1 MSGTGKGSNQ
11 ERRYRLLNKYS
22 ASLASYLEGNG
33 EIALQNAYEV
43 SREAIGEMNLGLLD
57 MAILHHEALEQVL
70 PPTIAELEKGRL
82 LKAAGEF
89 FAESMST
96 YEMAYRSYKDKN
108 AALRH
113 INDVLEQE
121 VRRIAHVL
129 HDEAGQSLF
138 AAQISLSMMER
149 RVDPSLIQDLR
160 NISNVLNQAG
170 EQLRVLSHQ
179 LRPTILDDLGLVPAI
194 DHLAKGIFKQTG
206 IPVSVRSS
214 IQRRCPP
221 SIEAALFRVVQ
232 EGLTNMTK
240 HSRATNA
247 EVVLEREGPTLH
259 CTVSDNGI
267 GFDTGNWPDTA
278 ATTGLGLVG
287 IRERVDSIGG
297 TLHLQSQ
304 PGKGTQLLIN
314 IPCEV

>member
-1 MSGTGKGSNQ
+1 MSVAESGSNRG
-11 ERRYRLLNKYS
+11 RRDWLLRKYTT
-22 ASLASYLEGNG
+22 ALASYIQGNG
-33 EIALQNAYEV
+33 ETALQLAYEV

-57 MAILHHEALEQVL
+57 MAILHHEALELAL
-70 PPTIAELEKGRL
+70 PATITGNDKSNM

-89 FAESMST
+89 FSESMST

-129 HDEAGQSLF
+129 HDEAGQSVF
-138 AAQISLSMMER
+138 AAQISLAMLER
-149 RVDPSLIQDLR
+149 RVDPPVIQELR
-160 NISNVLNQAG
+160 NISSVLNQAG

-206 IPVSVRSS
+206 IPVTVRSS

-221 SIEAALFRVVQ
+221 SIEATLFRVVQ

-240 HSRATNA
+240 HSQATNA
-247 EVVLEREGPTLH
+247 EVILEREGPRLL
-259 CTVSDNGI
+259 CTVRDNGI
-267 GFDTGNWPDTA
+267 GFNTGDSPN
-278 ATTGLGLVG
+278 ATPVTGLGLLG

-297 TLHLQSQ
+297 TLLLQSK

>member
-1 MSGTGKGSNQ
+1 MSGAEQGSGHGQ
-11 ERRYRLLNKYS
+11 RDRLLKKYS
-22 ASLASYLEGNG
+22 TALTSYIQGNG
-33 EIALQNAYEV
+33 EIALQHAYEV
-43 SREAIGEMNLGLLD
+43 SREAIADLNLGLLD
-57 MAILHHEALEQVL
+57 MAVLHHEALEQAL
-70 PPTIAELEKGRL
+70 RATITENEKGRMI
-82 LKAAGEF
+82 KAAGEF
-89 FAESMST
+89 FAESMSA
-96 YEMAYRSYKDKN
+96 YEMVYRSYKDKN

-138 AAQISLSMMER
+138 AAQISLAMMER
-149 RVDPSLIQDLR
+149 KVDPPVVQDLR
-160 NISNVLNQAG
+160 NVSNVLNQAG

-232 EGLTNMTK
+232 EGLANMTK

-247 EVVLEREGPTLH
+247 EVVLEREGPSLR
-259 CTVSDNGI
+259 CTVRDNGI
-267 GFDTGNWPDTA
+267 GFDTGNGPD
-278 ATTGLGLVG
+278 ATTTAGLGLLG
-287 IRERVDSIGG
+287 IRERLDSIGG

-304 PGKGTQLLIN
+304 PGKGTALLIN

>member
-194 DHLAKGIFKQTG
+194 DHLAKGIF
-206 IPVSVRSS
+206 
-214 IQRRCPP
+214 
-221 SIEAALFRVVQ
+221 
-232 EGLTNMTK
+232 
-240 HSRATNA
+240 
-247 EVVLEREGPTLH
+247 
-259 CTVSDNGI
+259 
-267 GFDTGNWPDTA
+267 
-278 ATTGLGLVG
+278 
-287 IRERVDSIGG
+287 
-297 TLHLQSQ
+297 
-304 PGKGTQLLIN
+304 
-314 IPCEV
+314 